1 MRAALA
7 LHLPMAAP
15 QVFISYRRDDAAG
28 YARAIAATLSQ
39 RIGADRVFMDVDDIA
54 AGQGFAEVI
63 RHAVGQASVLLVL
76 IGRRWPGERA
86 GAPTRLHDAD
96 DFVRQEVAA
105 GLAGG
110 LKVIPLLLDG
120 AAMPAAADLPDDLRA
135 LAGIQALELS
145 NARFDAD
152 MARLVSVLAVPG
164 GSVRPAR
171 AGRPAAPRWMVGLA
185 AITLALATAAWWVSH
200 RPAQGLV
207 DGDWQADVSYDWP
220 NARYTERFRFAVD
233 GARLSGSASF
243 LGVARGVL
251 DGRVGAEGLD
261 FVTRSAEL
269 GGNEVTHRYHGRLA
283 GGEIRFVMQTE
294 GGSSPHEPVTFVARR
309 P

>member
-1 MRAALA
+1 M
-7 LHLPMAAP
+7 PAP

-28 YARAIAATLSQ
+28 YARAIAAALAQ
-39 RIGADRVFMDVDDIA
+39 RFGAERVFMDVDDIA

-63 RHAVGQASVLLVL
+63 RHAVGNANVLLVL
-76 IGRRWPGERA
+76 IGRRWPGPRE
-86 GAPTRLHDAD
+86 GAVSRLHDAD

-120 AAMPAAADLPDDLRA
+120 AAMPAAEDLPDDLRA

-152 MARLVSVLAVPG
+152 MARLVAALAG
-164 GSVRPAR
+164 PAADLR
-171 AGRPAAPRWMVGLA
+171 SAGRRVPLLARWGALA
-185 AITLALATAAWWVSH
+185 AVAVAVSAAAWWLA
-200 RPAQGLV
+200 RPSTHALV
-207 DGDWQADVSYDWP
+207 DGDWQAVVSYDWP
-220 NARYTERFRFAVD
+220 NARYTEQFHFAAD

-251 DGRVGAEGLD
+251 DGRVDAEGMD
-261 FVTRSAEL
+261 FVTRSSEL
-269 GGNEVTHRYHGRLA
+269 DGGETTHRYRGRLV

-294 GGSSPHEPVTFVARR
+294 GGTTPHEPIEFVARR